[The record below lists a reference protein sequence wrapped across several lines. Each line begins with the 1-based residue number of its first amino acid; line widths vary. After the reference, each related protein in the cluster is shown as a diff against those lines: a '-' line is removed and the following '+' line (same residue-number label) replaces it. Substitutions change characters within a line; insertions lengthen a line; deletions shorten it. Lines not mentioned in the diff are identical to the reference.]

1 MKDDKTPTNIAQHRS
16 KKQGKKDPLAA
27 KSFKEQVDAEK
38 HNLRVARDHFA
49 AKGGESGDRLASFF
63 EKMALSHEAKQKK
76 DNLDLGLPEDFFY
89 DIETGFDYIKYW
101 EENSPEVLE
110 MRQKALDWDEQE
122 EDWYDI
128 ARWLGVS
135 WNVVSI
141 LVEAE
146 HMGKPLKQIL
156 EESAA
161 RKTELA
167 KQEPRSAFSYDR
179 QNLFRRMSKADDLYA
194 GGNYQEAAD
203 EYKQAA
209 ESYRRLGGRM
219 QQEIN
224 EAKSESSRRYR
235 DLSVLQDWMSKF
247 RKPRKLPVKVLGL
260 TEERL
265 WKILADLQEKPE
277 HKDVFD
283 VIYDRLQ
290 REGELMTLRG
300 RERGMY
306 LGLFGLT
313 EYPRKGFMRPDQE
326 LLVEAVL
333 EKFHRAEDER

>member
-16 KKQGKKDPLAA
+16 KKQGRKDVLAA
-27 KSFKEQVDAEK
+27 KSFKEQVDTEK
-38 HNLRVARDHFA
+38 HNLRVFRDHFA

-63 EKMALSHEAKQKK
+63 ERMALSHEAKQKK

-89 DIETGFDYIKYW
+89 DLETGFNYIKYW

-128 ARWLGVS
+128 ARWLDVS

-146 HMGKPLKQIL
+146 HMGKPLKQVL

-161 RKTELA
+161 RKAELA

-179 QNLFRRMSKADDLYA
+179 QSLFRRMSKADELYEN
-194 GGNYQEAAD
+194 GNYKEAAD

-224 EAKSESSRRYR
+224 EAKSQSSSTYR
-235 DLSVLQDWMSKF
+235 ELSVLRDWMKRF
-247 RKPRKLPVKVLGL
+247 RKPRKLPVTVLGL

-265 WKILADLQEKPE
+265 WKIIADLQEKSE
-277 HKDVFD
+277 LKDVFEL
-283 VIYDRLQ
+283 IYDKLQ
-290 REGELMTLRG
+290 REGELMTLRS

-306 LGLFGLT
+306 LGLFGLGS
-313 EYPRKGFMRPDQE
+313 YPRQGVLRIEQE
-326 LLVEAVL
+326 LLVEAV
-333 EKFHRAEDER
+333 ESAFQQIYGGA

>member
-16 KKQGKKDPLAA
+16 KRQGKKDPLAA
-27 KSFKEQVDAEK
+27 NSFNEKIDTEK
-38 HNLRVARDHFA
+38 HNLRVARDQFA
-49 AKGGESGDRLASFF
+49 AKGGETGDRLASFF
-63 EKMALSHEAKQKK
+63 ENMALSHEARQKK

-89 DIETGFDYIKYW
+89 DIETGFDYVKYW
-101 EENSPEVLE
+101 QENSPEVLE

-135 WNVVSI
+135 WNVVST

-146 HMGKPLKQIL
+146 HFAKSLEQKL
-156 EESAA
+156 EENAA
-161 RKTELA
+161 RKAELA

-179 QNLFRRMSKADDLYA
+179 QSLFRRMSKADDLYA

-224 EAKSESSRRYR
+224 EAKAESSRTYR
-235 DLSVLQDWMSKF
+235 ELSVLRDWMGKF
-247 RKPRKLPVKVLGL
+247 REPKKLPVKVLGL

-277 HKDVFD
+277 LKDVFD
-283 VIYDRLQ
+283 LIYDRLQ
-290 REGELMTLRG
+290 REGELMTVRN
-300 RERGMY
+300 RTKGMF
-306 LGLFGLT
+306 LGLFGLS
-313 EYPRKGFMRPDQE
+313 EHSRAGFLKPEHD
-326 LLVEAVL
+326 LLIE
-333 EKFHRAEDER
+333 FIIDEHGRRMTC

>member
-16 KKQGKKDPLAA
+16 KKQGKKDPLGA
-27 KSFKEQVDAEK
+27 KSFKEQIDTDK

-49 AKGGESGDRLASFF
+49 AKGSESGDRLASLF
-63 EKMALSHEAKQKK
+63 EKMALSHEAMKKK

-89 DIETGFDYIKYW
+89 DLETGFDYIKYW

-146 HMGKPLKQIL
+146 HMGKPLKQVL

-161 RKTELA
+161 RKAELA

-179 QNLFRRMSKADDLYA
+179 QSLFRRMSKADELYE
-194 GGNYQEAAD
+194 GESYQEAAD

-224 EAKSESSRRYR
+224 EAKAESSRTYR
-235 DLSVLQDWMSKF
+235 ELSVLRDWMSKF
-247 RKPRKLPVKVLGL
+247 RNPRKLPIKVVGL

-277 HKDVFD
+277 LKDVFD
-283 VIYDRLQ
+283 LIYDRLQ
-290 REGELMTLRG
+290 REGELMTIRG
-300 RERGMY
+300 RGRAMY
-306 LGLFGLT
+306 LGLFGLS
-313 EYPRKGFMRPDQE
+313 EYPWRGMVRPEHE
-326 LLVEAVL
+326 LLIESIIDSHSRGY
-333 EKFHRAEDER
+333 EH